1 MKLTNHDGTL
11 ASVEAYAIWNNVLIL
26 REETLPWLKENP
38 NNLEEDDRLERIKAI
53 KGYERK
59 LLLRYDYEGGRKEG
73 DGNAGCTRDR
83 LRGRRMKDGESTFQT
98 LCGFAFES

>member
-1 MKLTNHDGTL
+1 MKLTNYDGTE

-38 NNLEEDDRLERIKAI
+38 NNFEEDARLERIKAI

-59 LLLRYDYEGGRKEG
+59 LLHDLGVEL
-73 DGNAGCTRDR
+73 GNDKAW
-83 LRGRRMKDGESTFQT
+83 ENV
-98 LCGFAFES
+98 